1 MADLTRSPFPGMD
14 PWMEIRWGNTHAT
27 LAVAAATALN
37 ELLPTDLYA
46 TAEERVILD
55 ANPRKSSRP
64 DTLVREDPSAFGG
77 MFKSAPSGGGGATT
91 AVLADPFVIPISAP
105 LAADPRTE
113 HYINVLE
120 GDQNIVTTIE
130 WISPTN
136 KTDLLAMRQFQ
147 AKRRRVL
154 GRGANAV
161 EIDLTRGGGPTARAR
176 LLEPVEIPEPQQ
188 RDYVAVV
195 CRGTDPSQ
203 AGVYALGL
211 RDRLPA
217 IRIPLRPT
225 DVDVPLD
232 LQALV
237 DSTWRNGRYWQTDY
251 SRPLDPP
258 LPAEDAEWAA
268 GRIAAWRDGVAA
280 TAQ

>member
-14 PWMEIRWGNTHAT
+14 PWMELRWGNTHAT

-37 ELLPTDLYA
+37 ELLPPDLYA

-55 ANPRKSSRP
+55 ADPRKSSRP
-64 DTLVREDPSAFGG
+64 DTLVRMEPTAFGG
-77 MFKSAPSGGGGATT
+77 MFKSAPSGGGTAT
-91 AVLADPFVIPISAP
+91 AVLSEPFVIPISAP
-105 LAADPRTE
+105 LAADPITE
-113 HYINVLE
+113 QYINVLD
-120 GDQNIVTTIE
+120 GDQKIVATIE

-136 KTDLLAMRQFQ
+136 KTDPLAMRQFQ

-161 EIDLTRGGGPTARAR
+161 EIDLTREGGPNARDR
-176 LLEPVEIPEPQQ
+176 LLEPVEIPASQQ
-188 RDYVAVV
+188 REYVAVV
-195 CRGTDPSQ
+195 CRGTDPTQ
-203 AGVYALGL
+203 AEVYALGL

-225 DVDVPLD
+225 DADVPLD

-251 SRPLDPP
+251 ARPLDPP
-258 LPAEDAEWAA
+258 LPAEDAAWAA
-268 GRIAAWRDGVAA
+268 GRIAAWRDEPA

>member
-14 PWMEIRWGNTHAT
+14 PWMETHWGDVHGKLAAYAADALNLILPPALRATIEERIILEPETNLAYRPDVAIRKERAGAFTPFQT
-27 LAVAAATALN
+27 FTPGGGTATAL
-37 ELLPTDLYA
+37 L
-46 TAEERVILD
+46 
-55 ANPRKSSRP
+55 
-64 DTLVREDPSAFGG
+64 G
-77 MFKSAPSGGGGATT
+77 
-91 AVLADPFVIPISAP
+91 DPFVIRITSA
-105 LAADPRTE
+105 ATVADPMTE
-113 HYINVLE
+113 RLIKIE
-120 GDQNIVTTIE
+120 DEQEKIVTTIE

-136 KTDLLAMRQFQ
+136 KIDLLAMRQFQ

-161 EIDLTRGGGPTARAR
+161 EIDLTRDGGPNARDR
-176 LLEPVEIPEPQQ
+176 LLEPVEIPASQQ
-188 RDYVAVV
+188 REYVAVV
-195 CRGTDPSQ
+195 CRGTDPTQ
-203 AGVYALGL
+203 AEVYALGL

-225 DVDVPLD
+225 DADVPLD

-237 DSTWRNGRYWQTDY
+237 DATWRNGRYWQTDY

-258 LPAEDAEWAA
+258 LHVEDAAWAA
-268 GRIAAWRDGVAA
+268 ERVAAWRDGV

>member
-14 PWMEIRWGNTHAT
+14 PWMETHWGDVHGK
-27 LAVAAATALN
+27 LAAYAADALN
-37 ELLPTDLYA
+37 LILPPALRA
-46 TAEERVILD
+46 TIEERIILEPETNL
-55 ANPRKSSRP
+55 AYRP
-64 DTLVREDPSAFGG
+64 DVAIRKERAGTFTPFQT
-77 MFKSAPSGGGGATT
+77 FTPGGGTATT
-91 AVLADPFVIPISAP
+91 LIGDPFVIRITSA
-105 LAADPRTE
+105 ATVADPMTE
-113 HYINVLE
+113 RFIKIE
-120 GDQNIVTTIE
+120 DEQEKIVTTIE

-136 KTDLLAMRQFQ
+136 KIDLLAMRQFQ

-161 EIDLTRGGGPTARAR
+161 EIDLTREGGPTARGR

-188 RDYVAVV
+188 REYVAVV

-203 AGVYALGL
+203 AEVYSLGL

-225 DVDVPLD
+225 DADVPLD

-237 DSTWRNGRYWQTDY
+237 DATWRNGRYWQTDY
-251 SRPLDPP
+251 ARPLDPP
-258 LPAEDAEWAA
+258 LPAEDAAWAA
-268 GRIAAWRDGVAA
+268 ERVAAWRGEPAA
-280 TAQ
+280 Q